1 MENPE
6 EVRIAM
12 NKKLD
17 VISSQADQVRELVDK
32 LRERVEE
39 GELATENGISFLE
52 VKHHTMF
59 SYISNISYLS
69 LLKLFG
75 KTIEDHPAIS
85 HLIEDRTVLEKM
97 KPLEQRLKYQIDKLL
112 RSAVVASDKASVAET
127 ARAPKLATTDDPEAA
142 PVTDDSAKLAA
153 AMLNDDNL
161 ANPTAFKPNPGSLA
175 SDVRGDDDELTKE
188 DGIYRAPKQVPVHYE
203 EEGNLASKREKS
215 EKRMMERA
223 SRSRLVRD
231 LMSQYDDRPETA
243 SASGNPD
250 RALVDSRM
258 ERLAEQT
265 ARYEEDNFKRVSMK
279 KKERKGMRTRLVEL
293 EDEFTHLNDF
303 AGIASLQKA
312 SAGSGAKAAILDR
325 LKQKRDNES
334 PAEKAQRRR
343 RGGGTGS
350 DDEMGFSA
358 KRMRSNKK
366 GDFNRAK
373 YLGKGNKRQGPRK
386 K

>member
-1 MENPE
+1 MSMERPE
-6 EVRIAM
+6 EVRIAI

-17 VISSQADQVRELVDK
+17 VISSQADQIRELVDK
-32 LRERVEE
+32 LCERVEE
-39 GELATENGISFLE
+39 DELATNNGISFLE

-59 SYISNISYLS
+59 SYISSISYLS
-69 LLKLFG
+69 LLKLHG
-75 KTIEDHPAIS
+75 KSIENHPAIS
-85 HLIEDRTVLEKM
+85 QLIEDRTVLEKM

-112 RSAVVASDKASVAET
+112 RSAVVASDKASMAAAT
-127 ARAPKLATTDDPEAA
+127 NRPAPHMITTDDPEAE
-142 PVTDDSAKLAA
+142 PVAADDSAKLAA
-153 AMLNDDNL
+153 AMLDDDSL
-161 ANPTAFKPNPGSLA
+161 ANPTAFKPNPASLA
-175 SDVRGDDDELTKE
+175 SDIRGDDEELSKE

-203 EEGNLASKREKS
+203 EDGSLASKREKA
-215 EKRMMERA
+215 EKRMLERA

-258 ERLAEQT
+258 EHLAEKT
-265 ARYEEDNFKRVSMK
+265 ARYEEENFRRVTMK

-293 EDEFTHLNDF
+293 EDEFSHLNDF

-312 SAGSGAKAAILDR
+312 SAGAGSKAAILDR

-343 RGGGTGS
+343 RGRAMGS
-350 DDEMGFSA
+350 DDDMDFSA
-358 KRMRSNKK
+358 KRMRGNKK
-366 GDFNRAK
+366 GGFNRAK
-373 YLGKGNKRQGPRK
+373 RFAKLKR
-386 K
+386 